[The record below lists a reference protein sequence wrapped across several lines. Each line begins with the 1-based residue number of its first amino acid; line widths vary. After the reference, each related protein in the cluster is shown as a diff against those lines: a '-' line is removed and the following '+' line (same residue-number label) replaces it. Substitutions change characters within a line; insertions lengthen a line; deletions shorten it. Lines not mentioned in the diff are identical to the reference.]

1 MILKQDTKMDNLKDI
16 AKVFEAYKETN
27 EKLYLEVNECSK
39 EEIELEKQ
47 IEELE
52 HEILQMSA

>member
-1 MILKQDTKMDNLKDI
+1 MDNLKDI

-47 IEELE
+47 IGELE